1 MNKQEFVDELIKT
14 IENELKNSSQTRY
27 VQETKAPIND
37 VVGPVSGT
45 LIQRLYEKHNNHHSK

>member
-27 VQETKAPIND
+27 VCEDGSLIGTD
-37 VVGPVSGT
+37 VGYVEEWFDEYKYV
-45 LIQRLYEKHNNHHSK
+45 LREKYCQ